1 MLQEEN
7 LLYSPW
13 ILLSGGNMM
22 HTYKALLHGDRL
34 EWLGEAPE
42 SQTDTP
48 LHVHVTVLEQEPP
61 AERQARGHAMATLL
75 EKLAERRTFSA
86 ITDPVRWQRE
96 LRQERV
102 LPGREG

>member
-1 MLQEEN
+1 MR
-7 LLYSPW
+7 
-13 ILLSGGNMM
+13 
-22 HTYKALLHGDRL
+22 TYKALLRGDRL

-42 SQTDTP
+42 PQTDAP
-48 LHVHVTVLEQEPP
+48 LSVHVTVLDQELP
-61 AERQARGHAMATLL
+61 AEVHARGHAMAALL

>member
-1 MLQEEN
+1 MR
-7 LLYSPW
+7 
-13 ILLSGGNMM
+13 
-22 HTYKALLHGDRL
+22 TYKAFLRGDRL

-42 SQTDTP
+42 PQTDAP
-48 LHVHVTVLEQEPP
+48 LRVQVTVLEQEPP
-61 AERQARGHAMATLL
+61 VEVHARGHAIAALL
-75 EKLAERRTFSA
+75 EKLAERCTFSA